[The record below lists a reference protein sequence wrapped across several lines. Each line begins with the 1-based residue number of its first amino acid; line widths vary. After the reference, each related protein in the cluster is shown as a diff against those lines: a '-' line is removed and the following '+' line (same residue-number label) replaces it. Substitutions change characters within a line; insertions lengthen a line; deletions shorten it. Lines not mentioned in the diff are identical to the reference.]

1 MTQPPRRPATLL
13 FILIVVL
20 IDVMGIGLVVPVLPG
35 LVKELSGS
43 EAAGARMIGILTAAY
58 AVMQFLMA
66 PILGRLSDRFGRRP
80 VLLVATAGMALD
92 YLVLYFA
99 PSVWWLLLG
108 RMVAGATGASLTVIN
123 AYIADVSPPEERAAN
138 FGKVGAM
145 FGVGFILG
153 PALGGLL
160 GDYGLRVPFLFAAGI
175 SALSWLYGLLILP
188 ESLPPGKRTPG
199 WNWAEVNPL
208 KPLAA
213 LTAYPAVRNLTGVFI
228 LVGLAMQVIFTTWV
242 LYTEAVLG
250 WTAGQNGVALA
261 VSGLLSALVS
271 AFLVGR
277 AVSAW
282 GEKKTLLV
290 GLGFGVAEFLILSVA
305 NTTPL
310 LYFSLV
316 VGAITGLAQPA
327 IQGYVSS
334 QVADSEQGRVQ
345 GAITSL
351 QSVVGIVGP
360 LLATSVFAAFTAEHA
375 PLGLHFPGA
384 AFLMAAALMV
394 AGIGLTLRAF
404 RRNERLAGKG

>member
-1 MTQPPRRPATLL
+1 MTSKRPATML

-43 EAAGARMIGILTAAY
+43 DAAGARMIGVLTAAY

-99 PSVWWLLLG
+99 PTVWWLLLG
-108 RMVAGATGASLTVIN
+108 RMIAGATGASLTVIN
-123 AYIADVSPPEERAAN
+123 AYIADVSPPAERSAN

-160 GDYGLRVPFLFAAGI
+160 GDYGLRIPFLFAAGI

-188 ESLPPGKRTPG
+188 ESLPPEKRSRD
-199 WNWAEVNPL
+199 WNWAELNPL
-208 KPLAA
+208 RPLAA
-213 LTAYPAVRNLTGVFI
+213 LTTYPAVRNLTGVFI

-242 LYTEAVLG
+242 LYTEKVLS
-250 WTAGQNGVALA
+250 WTAGQNGIALA

-282 GEKKTLLV
+282 GERKTLLV

-305 NTTPL
+305 SSSPV
-310 LYFSLV
+310 LYLSLV
-316 VGAITGLAQPA
+316 VGALTGLAQPA
-327 IQGYVSS
+327 IQGYISQ

-360 LLATSVFAAFTAEHA
+360 LLATTVFAAFTAAHA

-384 AFLMAAALMV
+384 AFLMGAVFMAL
-394 AGIGLTLRAF
+394 GIALTLRAF
-404 RRNERLAGKG
+404 RKNERLTTEG